1 MLKDIQNLKTKVRE
15 ETRMG
20 LRDAQIVLDK
30 LTDALQVDKGAR
42 GGVVVDD
49 SDTLAILYYESSHMA
64 KLFDKFPEILSVD
77 GTYNTNKLG
86 MPLTCLMVEDG
97 FGHGRNVFY
106 AATAQE
112 DATHLQRI
120 VQSFKEQNSAWAS
133 VRVIIIDKDFT
144 EWKVLKEE
152 FPNAVI
158 LYCQWHVI
166 KAMFKGMS
174 DCSVEKSDHDECRRI
189 IRLLVHAKTEVEY
202 SI

>member
-1 MLKDIQNLKTKVRE
+1 
-15 ETRMG
+15 MG
-20 LRDAQIVLDK
+20 LRDAQLVLDK

-64 KLFDKFPEILSVD
+64 KLFDKFPEILFVD
-77 GTYNTNKLG
+77 GTYNTNNLG

-133 VRVIIIDKDFT
+133 V
-144 EWKVLKEE
+144 
-152 FPNAVI
+152 
-158 LYCQWHVI
+158 
-166 KAMFKGMS
+166 
-174 DCSVEKSDHDECRRI
+174 
-189 IRLLVHAKTEVEY
+189 
-202 SI
+202 